1 MAITQYVVFSRFIG
15 AGIIM
20 ATKEFSSALVLTKIE
35 SILLKRKRSIEKVR
49 EERIQWRMSTKKLKW
64 FGLVDKGY
72 YTREEAIAWF
82 NSSDCSSWDPYWT
95 IKWECGGGYD
105 RLEKI
110 KKMIE
115 ATSMLPTEVIT
126 LTEED
131 ANLVFYF
138 DEE

>member
-1 MAITQYVVFSRFIG
+1 
-15 AGIIM
+15 M
-20 ATKEFSSALVLTKIE
+20 ATKEFSSTLVWSKIE
-35 SILLKRKRSIEKVR
+35 SILSKRKRAIEKVR
-49 EERIQWRMSTKKLKW
+49 EERIQWRMSTKKRKW
-64 FGLVDKGY
+64 LGLVADGY

-82 NSSDCSSWDPYWT
+82 TGSDCSGWDPYWT
-95 IKWECGGGYD
+95 IKWEGGGGYD

-110 KKMIE
+110 KKMID